1 MSIFLKATLS
11 GWYPAFL
18 NPVVDLILSNP
29 QCKEI
34 LDIGTGPGTLP
45 QLLIRKDSSLNIT
58 GVDTS
63 SSMIKEAHRRISHK
77 KVIFDLQEVS
87 HPFPFEKHQFD
98 AITIC
103 SVLFLLNDT
112 IKNDLLKEAL
122 RVLKPKGRIIIL
134 TPSGKKA
141 IISSL
146 IEVWKYPFS
155 KYNFTFPIW
164 KLATTHSARKW
175 QNQKYLAQFTK
186 KLQLNYEKKLA
197 FNNNATIEIISKHQ
211 QHEK

>member
-1 MSIFLKATLS
+1 MWIFLKATLS

-34 LDIGTGPGTLP
+34 LDIGTGPGSLP
-45 QLLIRKDSSLNIT
+45 QLLCRKDPSLNIT
-58 GVDTS
+58 GIDTS
-63 SSMIKEAHRRISHK
+63 SSMINEAHRRNSFKNIS
-77 KVIFDLQEVS
+77 FDLQEAN
-87 HPFPFEKHQFD
+87 HPLPFEKNQFD

-103 SVLFLLNDT
+103 SVLFLLNDS

-186 KLQLNYEKKLA
+186 KLQLNYEKKTGL
-197 FNNNATIEIISKHQ
+197 
-211 QHEK
+211 